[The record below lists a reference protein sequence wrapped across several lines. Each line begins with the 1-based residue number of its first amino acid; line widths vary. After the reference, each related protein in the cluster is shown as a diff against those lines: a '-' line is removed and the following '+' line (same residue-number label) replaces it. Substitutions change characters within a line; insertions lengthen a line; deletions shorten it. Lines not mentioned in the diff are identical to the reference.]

1 MRNEVSIANILK
13 LDVSERIQLVEDV
26 WDSVAAVP
34 EAIPL
39 TDKQKKE
46 LADKEAQLLKLRFKN
61 KQNEL
66 QLSLKTQAAT
76 SQKNQFE
83 ARINAAKKDKE
94 IITQQNQINYNKKWN
109 L

>member
-1 MRNEVSIANILK
+1 MRNEISMANILK

-46 LADKEAQLLKLRFKN
+46 LDQRLAAYHSNPSVGSPWKEVKKRI
-61 KQNEL
+61 
-66 QLSLKTQAAT
+66 LSRK
-76 SQKNQFE
+76 
-83 ARINAAKKDKE
+83 
-94 IITQQNQINYNKKWN
+94 
-109 L
+109 